1 MRFSSLLSLILV
13 LGVVMSVV
21 AQPSPS
27 NSESNSNSHSNSVSV
42 TNSGTVSRSGSTSG
56 SVSGTNSN
64 TKSNSNSWTS
74 SETASPTTPTP
85 DAPVNLVNHCPKKII
100 HACISWDEPATA
112 TFVSYIVNYRLA
124 GTTGAPTQIAT
135 TGTFQKVSGLT
146 PQTSYEFWIV
156 GITAAGISSFDSS
169 FLTVLTQES
178 DAKLDPAK
186 DITNVVCD
194 WFNDR
199 TPGVFPRREIR
210 CSWTAAAPVQPKR
223 IKAKVHCTSAIR
235 EPLFIRKSLYGADAT
250 ATEVVFHTHR
260 DVATCFI
267 YLRAYYP
274 KRPATRHVSVI
285 IVGDDDS

>member
-1 MRFSSLLSLILV
+1 VSPTLTHTQIPFQLLTQEL
-13 LGVVMSVV
+13 SVV
-21 AQPSPS
+21 VEALQ
-27 NSESNSNSHSNSVSV
+27 EVFQ
-42 TNSGTVSRSGSTSG
+42 
-56 SVSGTNSN
+56 
-64 TKSNSNSWTS
+64 
-74 SETASPTTPTP
+74 ELTPTP
-85 DAPVNLVNHCPKKII
+85 NQTQIHGLHPKPLLQPLLLLMLQSISSTIAQKKII